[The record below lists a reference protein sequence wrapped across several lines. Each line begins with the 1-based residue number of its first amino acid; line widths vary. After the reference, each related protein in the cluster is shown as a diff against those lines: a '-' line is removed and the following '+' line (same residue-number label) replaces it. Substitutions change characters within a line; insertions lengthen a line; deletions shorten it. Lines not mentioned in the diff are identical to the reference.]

1 MTDPGLAWLLTLV
14 IVVVTLL
21 ILLVAAVIIPRTAH
35 VVRQRFYC
43 PGRARSVMVRF
54 LTGDRGDRIHV
65 LSCTAL
71 ADPFIVTCDQECL
84 RGTAPTGAP
93 AEQHEVAAV

>member
-1 MTDPGLAWLLTLV
+1 MTDPGLAWLITFG

-35 VVRQRFYC
+35 VVRQQFYC

-54 LTGDRGDRIHV
+54 LTGDRGERIHV
-65 LSCTAL
+65 LSCTAF
-71 ADPFIVTCDQECL
+71 ADPYLVTCDRQCL
-84 RGTAPTGAP
+84 RGPAP